1 MQSQLKKF
9 FTFKGSGLQKEN
21 ATTKDMLMR
30 KAAPLQHVRSTLG
43 EIGNKSIA
51 QTITIGKG
59 GLAIT
64 KPSATG
70 AGISSMKEN
79 AQVGKPK

>member
-1 MQSQLKKF
+1 MQSKLKEF
-9 FTFKGSGLQKEN
+9 FSFKASGLQKEN
-21 ATTKDMLMR
+21 ATIKDMMVR

-43 EIGNKSIA
+43 EISNKSTV

-59 GLAIT
+59 GLAMT
-64 KPSATG
+64 KPSAM
-70 AGISSMKEN
+70 GISSMKEN